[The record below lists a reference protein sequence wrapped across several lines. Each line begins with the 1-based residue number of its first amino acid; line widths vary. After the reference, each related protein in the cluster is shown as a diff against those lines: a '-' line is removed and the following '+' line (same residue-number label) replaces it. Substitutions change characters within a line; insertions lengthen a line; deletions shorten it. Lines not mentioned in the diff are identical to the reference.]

1 MKRIRSAVAAA
12 ATAGLA
18 LLAPTAPAAGAS
30 EHAPVPVVTEVPADS
45 VREATVVAPRVATT
59 GGDAEASAPEATE
72 APPPTAT
79 EAAVPEATEESVK
92 TPTLAFLVAQGGLWS
107 SDIPQDAGGEL
118 RTVSG
123 SVAAPREADE
133 AISLRV
139 EVETGIGVDGQE
151 FARQVMTTL
160 NDARGWG
167 HDGSVVFERTA
178 GPADADLVL
187 ASPATTDELCAPL
200 ETKGEVSCA
209 IDGRAIINAE
219 RWAHGA
225 EPFLEAGGT
234 LAEYRRYLVN
244 HEVGHLLDHGHVP
257 CPEPGAVAPVMLQ
270 QTLWLDGCVPN
281 GWPAATD

>member
-1 MKRIRSAVAAA
+1 MKPIRSVVAAV

-18 LLAPTAPAAGAS
+18 LLAPAAPAAGAS
-30 EHAPVPVVTEVPADS
+30 EHAPAPVATDAPAAQGS
-45 VREATVVAPRVATT
+45 SVVAPRMAPTAR
-59 GGDAEASAPEATE
+59 DAEASAPEATE
-72 APPPTAT
+72 A
-79 EAAVPEATEESVK
+79 AAPEEPVK
-92 TPTLAFLVAQGGLWS
+92 TPTLGFLVAQGGLWS

-118 RTVSG
+118 RTVTG
-123 SVAAPREADE
+123 SEAAPREADE
-133 AISLRV
+133 VISLRV
-139 EVETGIGVDGQE
+139 EVETGIGVNGQE
-151 FARQVMTTL
+151 FARQVMATL

-167 HDGSVVFERTA
+167 HDGSVVFERA
-178 GPADADLVL
+178 PGPADADLVL

-200 ETKGEVSCA
+200 ETEGEVSCA

-257 CPEPGAVAPVMLQ
+257 CPEPGAAAPVMLQ
-270 QTLWLDGCVPN
+270 QTLWLHGCVPN